1 MMPVISIGFDRSVK
15 PFDALQL
22 LLINRVKA
30 DGTSDPFEIVRS
42 AEVVQDARE
51 AKHL

>member
-1 MMPVISIGFDRSVK
+1 MFAIAIRLDRSIE
-15 PFDALQL
+15 PFDTLQL

-42 AEVVQDARE
+42 VEIVQNARE
-51 AKHL
+51 AEHL